1 MEATLDVWEIRPAS
15 ATRVGHP
22 APFPEELPARLIRLY
37 TYEGDLVLDPFMG
50 SGTTLVAAAASNR
63 RGVGYDTD
71 PAYVEL
77 ARTRLADLEQPTSPP
92 IPTSG

>member
-1 MEATLDVWEIRPAS
+1 
-15 ATRVGHP
+15 
-22 APFPEELPARLIRLY
+22 
-37 TYEGDLVLDPFMG
+37 MG
-50 SGTTLVAAAASNR
+50 SGTTLVAAAASDR

-77 ARTRLADLEQPTSPP
+77 ARIRLADLERPTSPP